1 MTRFTR
7 PDMTQVALLWFVGAV
22 LLVTCVLV
30 PAIAGFSVAPSTT
43 PPPATSK
50 GRVAEVLER
59 RVETSPRGEVRTE
72 RLRVDLAGST
82 VEVARTVQ
90 LGATGRLDLEA
101 GDQVLVSRQPGPDGD
116 TYLIVDRVRDMPLIA
131 ITVAF
136 AALVLVIGRATG
148 AWSLLGLAASLL
160 IIARFIVPGILSGHS
175 PLLIAEA
182 GAVSIMVTTLYLSH
196 GVSWKT
202 TAALGGTTVALALTA
217 LLAVLVITAAR
228 ITGVA
233 SEDAATLQV
242 LSSGHIEAGGLLL
255 GGIIIGT
262 LGVLDDVTVAQ
273 SAAVFELRAADPRF
287 GPAELYRRAMNVG
300 RDHIASTV
308 NTLVLAYV
316 GASLPLV
323 MLLAIQGEPLAIQLN
338 REFVAIEVVRTLVA
352 SIGLIA
358 AVPVTTALAA
368 FAASR
373 MDPTRRN
380 P

>member
-1 MTRFTR
+1 M
-7 PDMTQVALLWFVGAV
+7 
-22 LLVTCVLV
+22 
-30 PAIAGFSVAPSTT
+30 
-43 PPPATSK
+43 
-50 GRVAEVLER
+50 
-59 RVETSPRGEVRTE
+59 
-72 RLRVDLAGST
+72 
-82 VEVARTVQ
+82 
-90 LGATGRLDLEA
+90 
-101 GDQVLVSRQPGPDGD
+101 
-116 TYLIVDRVRDMPLIA
+116 
-131 ITVAF
+131 
-136 AALVLVIGRATG
+136 
-148 AWSLLGLAASLL
+148 LGLAASLL

-175 PLLIAEA
+175 PLLIAEV